1 MSRTIWPAACL
12 AVGGVL
18 ALAEPALAADK
29 VKLAVAQRGFWDS
42 VGVQFADQNGYFKAE
57 NLDVSISWTQG
68 GAETVQAV
76 ATGSVDAAIGTGFL
90 GVIGAYAKGMPVRVI
105 ATHAAGI
112 PDVFWYVKSDSPI
125 KSLKD
130 FAGKKIAY
138 SRPGGTSQV
147 ILLSAV
153 ASLTPQPTL
162 VTTGGLPAT
171 RTQLMTD
178 QIDAAWSVPPFN
190 LDLVRRGE
198 ARIVF
203 RGSEVTELQ
212 AQTIRVSIAQATA
225 LKERRDVLARTV
237 KAYAR
242 ALDWM
247 YGKPD
252 EAAAAYAKF
261 AEVDLA
267 DAVETAKFYSA
278 DMHAVAS
285 VRGLD
290 QVMQQAVESKFIDK
304 PMTRA
309 QVDEMIDL
317 VYDPKK

>member
-1 MSRTIWPAACL
+1 MLGPAACL
-12 AVGGVL
+12 AVAGAL

-42 VGVQFADQNGYFKAE
+42 VGVHFADQNGYFKDE

-76 ATGSVDAAIGTGFL
+76 ATGSVDVAIGTGFL

-112 PDVFWYVKSDSPI
+112 PDVFWYARSDSPI
-125 KSLKD
+125 RTAKD
-130 FAGKKIAY
+130 FAGKKVAY
-138 SRPGGTSQV
+138 SRPGSTSHL
-147 ILLSAV
+147 ILLNALAATV
-153 ASLTPQPTL
+153 PAPTL
-162 VTTGGLPAT
+162 VSTGGLPAT
-171 RTQLMTD
+171 RTQLMTG

-190 LDLVRRGE
+190 LDLVRKGE

-203 RGSEVTELQ
+203 RASEIAELQ
-212 AQTIRVSIAQATA
+212 GQTIRVSIAQAGA
-225 LKERRDVLARTV
+225 LKERRDVLTRTV

-247 YGKPD
+247 YGKPE

-261 AEVDLA
+261 AEIELA
-267 DAVETAKFYSA
+267 DARETAKFYSA
-278 DMHAVAS
+278 EMHAVAS

-290 QVMQQAVESKFIDK
+290 DVMRQAVESKFIDK
-304 PMTRA
+304 PMTPA
-309 QVDEMIDL
+309 QVGEMIDL